1 MAVTDPS
8 GIVSMVRDLKFPNTF
23 NPYVERCEQYDR
35 PRAPEIRAGV
45 LLDIL
50 CAAGKT
56 DIDAIWIGRDL
67 GHRGGRRTGL
77 ALTDDFWFSAHA
89 RRWGVDADRPTRGPI
104 VRERTA
110 TIVWEVL
117 ELIEENV
124 FLWNVFPLHP
134 FPEDDMYGNRAHIA
148 IERDAGMVLVRR
160 LVAFLRPRRIIAI
173 GRDSARALGNEMVE
187 VDVWDVRHPSY
198 GGERRFREQIA
209 SLYGLGIS
217 GSQPC
222 LQLKDTEVRV
232 GSRNED
238 AGAHDSGRLGAGK
251 SQPVR

>member
-1 MAVTDPS
+1 MAVTGPW

-23 NPYVERCEQYDR
+23 NPYVERCEQYDK
-35 PRAPEIRAGV
+35 PKAPEIRTGV
-45 LLDIL
+45 LFDIL
-50 CAAGKT
+50 CTAGKA

-77 ALTDDFWFSAHA
+77 ALTDDIWFSAHTK
-89 RRWGVDADRPTRGPI
+89 RWGVDVDRPTCGPM

-110 TIVWEVL
+110 TIVWEML

-134 FPEDDMYGNRAHIA
+134 FPEDDMYRNRAHIA
-148 IERDAGMVLVRR
+148 IERDAGMALLLR
-160 LVAFLRPRRIIAI
+160 LVSFLRPRRIIAI
-173 GRDSARALGNEMVE
+173 GKDSERALRKEMVE

-209 SLYGLGIS
+209 SLYGLGICD
-217 GSQPC
+217 SQPG
-222 LQLKDTEVRV
+222 LQL
-232 GSRNED
+232 
-238 AGAHDSGRLGAGK
+238 
-251 SQPVR
+251 